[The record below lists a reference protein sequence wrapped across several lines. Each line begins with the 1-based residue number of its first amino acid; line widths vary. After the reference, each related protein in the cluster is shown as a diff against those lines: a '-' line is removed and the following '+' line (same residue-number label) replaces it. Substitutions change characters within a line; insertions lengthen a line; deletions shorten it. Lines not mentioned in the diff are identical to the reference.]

1 MVLSKEDDGYLLYEE
16 YTGFGTEAVYD
27 VLKFGIDET
36 LAAEFEERG
45 PGPKKLGDLKEVES
59 DYVFVSVREGGQSGV
74 KEEVSETLGVAED
87 NVILLDYG
95 TYRLNDLISVRK
107 QTEEIME
114 KIK

>member
-1 MVLSKEDDGYLLYEE
+1 VLKKEADGYVLYEA
-16 YTGFGTEAVYD
+16 YTGKGTAAVYD
-27 VLKFGIDET
+27 VLKFGIDKT

-45 PGPKKLGDLKEVES
+45 QGAKSLGKLTEVES
-59 DYVFVSVREGGQSGV
+59 DDVFGSVREGGQSGV